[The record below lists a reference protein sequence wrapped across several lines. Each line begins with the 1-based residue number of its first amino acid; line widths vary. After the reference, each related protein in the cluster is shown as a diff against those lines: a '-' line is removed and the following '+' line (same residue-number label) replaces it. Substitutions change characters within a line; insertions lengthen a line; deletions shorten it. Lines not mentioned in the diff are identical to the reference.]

1 MELNNFIDNVASQF
15 EDTDRSYFA
24 ADTEFK
30 LLDEW
35 SSLAVLLLISMI
47 DEKYHVIITG
57 DEVMAAETI
66 DDLFNVV
73 KEKLEVR
80 INFQYAEKR
89 N

>member
-57 DEVMAAETI
+57 DEVMAETI

-73 KEKLEVR
+73 KEKL
-80 INFQYAEKR
+80 
-89 N
+89 

>member
-57 DEVMAAETI
+57 DEVMADETI

-73 KEKLEVR
+73 KEKL
-80 INFQYAEKR
+80 
-89 N
+89 

>member
-73 KEKLEVR
+73 KKKL
-80 INFQYAEKR
+80 
-89 N
+89 

>member
-57 DEVMAAETI
+57 DEVMASETI

-73 KEKLEVR
+73 KEKL
-80 INFQYAEKR
+80 
-89 N
+89 

>member
-47 DEKYHVIITG
+47 DENIMSLLQ
-57 DEVMAAETI
+57 EM
-66 DDLFNVV
+66 
-73 KEKLEVR
+73 R
-80 INFQYAEKR
+80 
-89 N
+89 

>member
-57 DEVMAAETI
+57 DEVLSAEPI

-73 KEKLEVR
+73 KEKL
-80 INFQYAEKR
+80 
-89 N
+89 

>member
-1 MELNNFIDNVASQF
+1 MYYGKNKSQKIYMELNNFIDNVASQF
-15 EDTDRSYFA
+15 EDTDRSYFT

-35 SSLAVLLLISMI
+35 TSLAVLLLISMV

-66 DDLFNVV
+66 YDLFKVV
-73 KEKLEVR
+73 KDKL
-80 INFQYAEKR
+80 
-89 N
+89 

>member
-24 ADTEFK
+24 SDTEFK

-73 KEKLEVR
+73 KEKL
-80 INFQYAEKR
+80 
-89 N
+89 

>member
-57 DEVMAAETI
+57 DEVMAAETT

-73 KEKLEVR
+73 KEKL
-80 INFQYAEKR
+80 
-89 N
+89 

>member
-47 DEKYHVIITG
+47 DEKYHNPHTEALQSDPG
-57 DEVMAAETI
+57 ADGYFGNCE
-66 DDLFNVV
+66 LCLHNVPV
-73 KEKLEVR
+73 FSDPYVGE
-80 INFQYAEKR
+80 
-89 N
+89 

>member
-15 EDTDRSYFA
+15 EDTDRPYFA

-73 KEKLEVR
+73 KEKLLVR

>member
-47 DEKYHVIITG
+47 DEK
-57 DEVMAAETI
+57 
-66 DDLFNVV
+66 
-73 KEKLEVR
+73 
-80 INFQYAEKR
+80 
-89 N
+89 

>member
-57 DEVMAAETI
+57 DEVMAGETI
-66 DDLFNVV
+66 DDLFIVV
-73 KEKLEVR
+73 KDKL
-80 INFQYAEKR
+80 
-89 N
+89 

>member
-66 DDLFNVV
+66 DDLFNVDRKSV
-73 KEKLEVR
+73 V
-80 INFQYAEKR
+80 
-89 N
+89 

>member
-1 MELNNFIDNVASQF
+1 MCIRDSNVASQF

-73 KEKLEVR
+73 KEKL
-80 INFQYAEKR
+80 
-89 N
+89 

>member
-47 DEKYHVIITG
+47 DEKYHVIITE

-73 KEKLEVR
+73 KEKL
-80 INFQYAEKR
+80 
-89 N
+89 

>member
-47 DEKYHVIITG
+47 DEKYHVIFTG

-73 KEKLEVR
+73 KEKL
-80 INFQYAEKR
+80 
-89 N
+89 

>member
-73 KEKLEVR
+73 KIISSNKLSICR
-80 INFQYAEKR
+80 KT
-89 N
+89 

>member
-15 EDTDRSYFA
+15 EDTDRSYIA

-73 KEKLEVR
+73 KEKL
-80 INFQYAEKR
+80 
-89 N
+89 

>member
-66 DDLFNVV
+66 DDLISSN
-73 KEKLEVR
+73 KLSICR
-80 INFQYAEKR
+80 KT
-89 N
+89 

>member
-47 DEKYHVIITG
+47 VEKYHVIITG

-73 KEKLEVR
+73 KEKL
-80 INFQYAEKR
+80 
-89 N
+89 

>member
-30 LLDEW
+30 LLDEL

-73 KEKLEVR
+73 KEKL
-80 INFQYAEKR
+80 
-89 N
+89 

>member
-1 MELNNFIDNVASQF
+1 MQRIE
-15 EDTDRSYFA
+15 YFA

-73 KEKLEVR
+73 KEKL
-80 INFQYAEKR
+80 
-89 N
+89 